1 MSDQLASSVR
11 IYSPGQV
18 GLACF
23 LGSPLAACCL
33 MALTYGALH
42 DAKKAKKALAYGVA
56 GTIAVIV
63 LAFVLPENI
72 PASVFPIAYTLGV
85 FQVAKQLQGPAVAA
99 HRTQGGKLGS
109 WGFVV
114 GVGFLGL
121 AIVFG
126 VIAGISFLLPS

>member
-1 MSDQLASSVR
+1 MSDHTASSVR

-42 DAKKAKKALAYGVA
+42 DAKKAKRALAYGVA
-56 GTIAVIV
+56 GTVAVIA
-63 LAFVLPENI
+63 LAFMLPESI
-72 PASVFPIAYTLGV
+72 PGSALPIGYTIGV
-85 FQVAKQLQGPAVAA
+85 FQVTKQLQGPAVEA

-114 GVGFLGL
+114 GIGFLGL
-121 AIVFG
+121 ALVFG